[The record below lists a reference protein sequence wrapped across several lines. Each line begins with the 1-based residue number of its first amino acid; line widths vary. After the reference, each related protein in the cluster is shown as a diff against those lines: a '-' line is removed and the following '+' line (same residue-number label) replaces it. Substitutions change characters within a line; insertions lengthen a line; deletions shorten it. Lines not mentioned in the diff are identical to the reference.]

1 MNITNVRIRPYEAK
15 DNDNRLANVQV
26 VLNDSLALYGIVIM
40 RAVSEEGERLWL
52 SMPARKLPE
61 TTADGEKRERA
72 YSDYFHPISKE
83 AREELT
89 RVVLE
94 HYEKVKADPEAGFT
108 APAAKELKVESV
120 SMTYPKTD
128 DPMPL
133 AYAAVVLD
141 NGMRLSQIRVVKKK
155 DSDELSLMMPARKR
169 AEGKYLEVFHPITA
183 EFRAA
188 LTKAVLAEYKPDGAE
203 V

>member
-83 AREELT
+83 ARDELT

-94 HYEKVKADPEAGFT
+94 HYEKVKADPEAEFT
-108 APAAKELKVESV
+108 SPAAKELKVESV

-128 DPMPL
+128 DSMPL

-203 V
+203 A